1 MKTVLTNSLMIA
13 AVALCL
19 ASCKKDLPTS
29 CYDKAYHDEHKNDI
43 CTADCPG
50 VTGCD
55 DKTYCNECVMHTN
68 GIKHV
73 K

>member
-1 MKTVLTNSLMIA
+1 M
-13 AVALCL
+13 
-19 ASCKKDLPTS
+19 
-29 CYDKAYHDEHKNDI
+29 

-68 GIKHV
+68 GIKHT